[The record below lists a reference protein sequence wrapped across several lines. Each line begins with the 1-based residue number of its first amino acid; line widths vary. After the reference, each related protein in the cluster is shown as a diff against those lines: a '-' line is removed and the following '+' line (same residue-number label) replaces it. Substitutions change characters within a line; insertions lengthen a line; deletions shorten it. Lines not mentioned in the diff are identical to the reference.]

1 MTADRRPAVE
11 RTRTQRAQLA
21 LALEVCGTPKPG
33 NVDRRREYPDL
44 RFEHFLAGAIGA
56 GAGLALA
63 AGEGHGAPD
72 APGDGERV
80 GVGRA
85 FERAVAG
92 MSDQEGGNTQFGAL
106 LVVVPLVRAATRGDL
121 SPDGVAGVVA
131 DTTVAD
137 AADFYRAFEHVDVAV
152 DDPPEGMAELDVRR
166 GADAVPAIEE
176 RGLSLRDVMSRSA
189 DRDGVARE
197 WVGGFERTF
206 GAARRIEAG
215 EGPVPDRAADAF
227 LDLLASEPDTFVA
240 TQHDPTTA
248 RVVRERASAARDGEV
263 DPERL
268 AEKLVS
274 KGINPGTTADLIA
287 GGLYV
292 ALERGVTV

>member
-1 MTADRRPAVE
+1 VTTGPGGSVE
-11 RTRTQRAQLA
+11 RTRAQRAQLA

-56 GAGLALA
+56 HRGLALA
-63 AGEGHGAPD
+63 ASEASVEAEEGLP
-72 APGDGERV
+72 V

-92 MSDQEGGNTQFGAL
+92 MSRQEGGNTQFGAL
-106 LVVVPLVRAATRGDL
+106 LVVVPLVRAAANGDL
-121 SPDGVAGVVA
+121 SPEGATRVVEA
-131 DTTVAD
+131 TTLRD

-152 DDPPEGMAELDVRR
+152 DAPPAGMDDLDVRR

-176 RGLSLRDVMSRSA
+176 RGLALRDVMERSA

-197 WVGGFERTF
+197 WVEGFERTF
-206 GAARRIEAG
+206 GAARKIEAG
-215 EGPVPDRAADAF
+215 SGPVPDRAADTF
-227 LDLLASEPDTFVA
+227 LDLLAAEPDTFVA
-240 TQHDPTTA
+240 TRQDAETA
-248 RVVRERASAARDGEV
+248 RDVMHRARAARDAEV
-263 DPERL
+263 DPETL
-268 AEKLVS
+268 ADELVAA
-274 KGINPGTTADLIA
+274 GINPGTTADLIA